1 VVALKPWI
9 APVVPAVDPSIVAL
23 KLAFWMV
30 ASVLILLATF
40 RKREL
45 GS

>member
-1 VVALKPWI
+1 
-9 APVVPAVDPSIVAL
+9 VVPNVDPTIMVL

-30 ASVLILLATF
+30 ASVLILLAIF
-40 RKREL
+40 KKREL

>member
-1 VVALKPWI
+1 VV
-9 APVVPAVDPSIVAL
+9 PVVDPTIVAL

-40 RKREL
+40 QKQEL